1 VDAPQPPSDDDP
13 SEAAPDPTQHD
24 SSVVYRRFDADPKH
38 QHLADKGDGTGFRIG
53 SCLFRDSNGVSV
65 DDGAKC
71 SAEEAASREA
81 GCGIVAVKKEVLA
94 KENIKVASKPEADN
108 AAHCE
113 LGTVGDKQAK
123 RLSRNALIVKAPQG
137 YEVDEDG
144 KTLRRA
150 PDDH

>member
-1 VDAPQPPSDDDP
+1 MEPPSPQDEHSD
-13 SEAAPDPTQHD
+13 PDPAQHD

-65 DDGAKC
+65 DDGSKC
-71 SAEEAASREA
+71 SAEEAAGRQS
-81 GCGIVAVKKEVLA
+81 GCGIVAVKKDLLT
-94 KENIKVASKPEADN
+94 KENIKITPVPQAENP
-108 AAHCE
+108 AHCE
-113 LGTVGDKQAK
+113 LSAVGDKHAK
-123 RLSRNALIVKAPQG
+123 RLSRNAVIVKAPQG

-144 KTLRRA
+144 KTLRRT